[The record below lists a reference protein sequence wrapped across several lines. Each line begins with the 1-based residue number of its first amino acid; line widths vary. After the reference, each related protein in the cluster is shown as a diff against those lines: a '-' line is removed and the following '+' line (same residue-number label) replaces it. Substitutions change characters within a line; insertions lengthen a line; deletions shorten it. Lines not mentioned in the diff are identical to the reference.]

1 MKLYHCPRSRSVRIL
16 WLLEELGLDYE
27 LVSMPLG
34 DKSMR
39 EPEYLAKHPAGR
51 VPALEDG
58 DVTLFESGA
67 IVEYLIARHSDGA
80 MRPAPDH
87 PDFPG
92 YLQWLHYAEGM
103 IMPQINIIVVETR
116 FLPPEKQNPVNL
128 ARAQKLLGRMLAI
141 VDQHMEGREFLA
153 GAFSGADIMTGHA
166 CCASVRYGGDLP
178 VGDNVRAY
186 VDRLMARPALERAF
200 AT

>member
-1 MKLYHCPRSRSVRIL
+1 MKLYHCPNTRSVRIV
-16 WLLEELGLDYE
+16 WLLEELGLDYD
-27 LVSMPLG
+27 LISMPLG

-67 IVEYLIARHSDGA
+67 IVEYLIARYGQGR
-80 MRPAPDH
+80 MRPAPES
-87 PDFPG
+87 PDFPV

-103 IMPQINIIVVETR
+103 IMPQINVIVVETK

-128 ARAQKLLGRMLAI
+128 ARAQKLLTRMLAI
-141 VDQHMEGREFLA
+141 VDQHMEGRDFLA
-153 GAFSGADIMTGHA
+153 GDFSGADIMTGHA
-166 CCASVRYGGDLP
+166 CCAGVRFGGEIAI
-178 VGDNVRAY
+178 GDHVKSY
-186 VDRLMARPALERAF
+186 TDRLMARPALAKAF
-200 AT
+200 AA